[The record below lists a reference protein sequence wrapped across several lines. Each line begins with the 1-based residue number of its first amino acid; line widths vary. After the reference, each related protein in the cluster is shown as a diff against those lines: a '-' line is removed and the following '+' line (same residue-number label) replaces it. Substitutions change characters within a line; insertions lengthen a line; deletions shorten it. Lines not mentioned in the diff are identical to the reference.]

1 MQTGLEPCTHVGAVT
16 QRRSAQSHEER
27 ESCTKKLSDARS
39 DLGREVKRCL
49 HEEVVPK
56 LRLELSMEKEVCV
69 WVLGLNE
76 GGE

>member
-1 MQTGLEPCTHVGAVT
+1 MGAVT

-27 ESCTKKLSDARS
+27 KSCTKKLSDARS

-56 LRLELSMEKEVCV
+56 LRLELSTEKEVCV